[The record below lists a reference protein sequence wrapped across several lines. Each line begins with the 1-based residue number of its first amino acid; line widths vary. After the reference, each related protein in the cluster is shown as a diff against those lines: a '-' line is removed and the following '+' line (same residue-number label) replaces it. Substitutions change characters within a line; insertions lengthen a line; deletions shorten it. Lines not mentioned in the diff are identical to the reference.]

1 MHCVLLFCQ
10 STQLVI
16 DSWSEI
22 AMDIEARWLHMDV
35 PSEYSGGV
43 SGLIETTFPCWNV
56 GHFFSSIFIHLS
68 MNETFSAAQSSN
80 PALSHSQIF

>member
-1 MHCVLLFCQ
+1 MHCVLLFFQ

-68 MNETFSAAQSSN
+68 MNETFSAAQLSN
-80 PALSHSQIF
+80 PVLSHSQIF